1 MTLYLSFP
9 RLKYDAMKRTPISE
23 SKSTKFSGHIQVSD
37 SGIDLE
43 FFFRQTSLRV
53 EGWEDMGGEGIIT
66 LYVSSNSGEA
76 TCPYCGHQSDRIH
89 SRYIRTLCDLPAFGK
104 EIHLRFHARRFFCLN
119 DECRKKTF
127 AEQPGNEIFRYRRR
141 TRRCE
146 VCVHRHALCMPS
158 QQCSTVLKGSGI
170 NVSGST
176 VLRDLHR
183 MAIPDSREVRRIG
196 IDDWSFR
203 KGKDYGSLI
212 VDLASGR
219 PIDMLADR
227 SEHAFSEWLAG
238 HGSVWLLSR
247 DRATAY
253 SSAARSSGLPI
264 TEIADRF
271 HLMKN
276 LGECVSD
283 TIKARYDDICA
294 ALRAE
299 GGHGESPK
307 SVGDRRQAYAR
318 QRLNEVKR
326 LQAEGK
332 GVSETRYLLG
342 MSARTVK
349 KYREMEPGAELKG
362 ASRKKAYAY
371 EVRFNE
377 VKRLQDEGKSVVQTM
392 SVLGM
397 TRKTVEKYRS
407 LDSFPIP
414 VRRTAPGLGPYTR
427 CVEEQY
433 ARGVSLNQIYREL
446 RGKGLVISR
455 ARFYAHFDY
464 LPDGHRGYRPAV
476 QKARME
482 EECRQG
488 AGSPVHG
495 TMAEMPPV
503 RQVINTVMRSVVGRE
518 LTESETSLM
527 SVLRKLD
534 WIVEL
539 YDAAHSFREILRSGC
554 PARLDAWMGKY
565 RESGISRL
573 QQFINGISRDSK
585 AVRNAV
591 LFKES
596 NGILEGYVN
605 KLKTIKR
612 SMYGRA
618 KLNLLRIK
626 MVMPAFTFN

>member
-9 RLKYDAMKRTPISE
+9 RLKYNAMKRTPISE
-23 SKSTKFSGHIQVSD
+23 SKSTKLTRQIKGSD
-37 SGIDLE
+37 SEIDLN
-43 FFFRQTSLRV
+43 FFFGQTSLRV
-53 EGWEDMGGEGIIT
+53 EGWEEIAGKGTVT
-66 LYVSSNSGEA
+66 LYVSSNSGDA
-76 TCPYCGHQSDRIH
+76 TCPYCSHQSDKIH
-89 SRYIRTLCDLPAFGK
+89 SRYMRTLCDLPAFGK
-104 EIHLRFHARRFFCLN
+104 VIHLRFHARKFFCLN
-119 DECRKKTF
+119 DNCRKKTF

-158 QQCSTVLKGSGI
+158 QQCSTLLKGSGI
-170 NVSGST
+170 NVSGPT

-183 MAIPDSREVRRIG
+183 MDIPDSREVRRIG

-219 PIDMLADR
+219 PIDMIPDR

-283 TIKARYDDICA
+283 TIKARYNEICRV
-294 ALRAE
+294 L
-299 GGHGESPK
+299 GGDGSHTEPPK

-332 GVSETRYLLG
+332 SISETRSLLG
-342 MSARTVK
+342 MSTRTVK
-349 KYREMEPGAELKG
+349 KYREMESCAELNG
-362 ASRKKAYAY
+362 ASSKKAYAY
-371 EVRFNE
+371 EARFNE

-392 SVLGM
+392 AILGM
-397 TRKTVEKYRS
+397 ARKTVEKYRG
-407 LDSFPIP
+407 LDSFPPP
-414 VRRTAPGLGPYTR
+414 VRRTAPGLGPYTK
-427 CVEEQY
+427 CVEGLH
-433 ARGVSLNQIYREL
+433 ARGVSLNQIYKDL

-455 ARFYAHFDY
+455 ARFYDHFDY

-488 AGSPVHG
+488 TRSPANG
-495 TMAEMPPV
+495 AMAELPPV
-503 RQVINTVMRSVVGRE
+503 KQVINTVMRSVVGRE
-518 LTESETSLM
+518 LTESEASLM
-527 SVLRKLD
+527 TILRKLD

-539 YDAAHSFREILRSGC
+539 YDAAQSFREILRSGC
-554 PARLDAWMGKY
+554 PARLDAWTGKY
-565 RESGISRL
+565 RESSISRL
-573 QQFINGISRDSK
+573 LPFINGIIRDYK
-585 AVRNAV
+585 AVKNAV

-618 KLNLLRIK
+618 KIDLLRIK
-626 MVMPAFTFN
+626 MVMPAFAFN